1 MRNKV
6 LLACFVFLFQSLTAA
21 AAQTSPSSKAHFAA
35 ESKKIAAAYEA
46 DKKLC
51 NDETSS
57 KARLQCRR
65 DAKADYDKSLAA
77 AQRQMNAPKPKTA
90 PAAATAS
97 PAAVPAAAA
106 APLVAPVCADCGKV
120 TAITTVEKAGDS
132 GPLGVIAG
140 GAAGAILGH
149 QVGGGTGKDLATI
162 AGALGGAYAGKKI
175 EGMVKTQTVWTVSV
189 QYADGRKANF
199 EFQQDPGMKVGDSVK
214 SAGASIVRE

>member
-1 MRNKV
+1 MKV
-6 LLACFVFLFQSLTAA
+6 NFYFAGLCVLVQGLSMAAFAATPLTPK
-21 AAQTSPSSKAHFAA
+21 AQFAA

-65 DAKADYDKSLAA
+65 DAKAEFDQSLAA
-77 AQRQMNAPKPKTA
+77 ARQRMNAPAPK
-90 PAAATAS
+90 
-97 PAAVPAAAA
+97 A
-106 APLVAPVCADCGKV
+106 APVLCADCGKV
-120 TAITTVEKAGDS
+120 TAITTAEKAGDS

-140 GAAGAILGH
+140 GAAGALLGN

-199 EFQQDPGMKVGDSVK
+199 EFQQDPGMKVGDVVK
-214 SAGASIVRE
+214 NSGASVIRE

>member
-1 MRNKV
+1 MKNKFLLPCLIV
-6 LLACFVFLFQSLTAA
+6 LAQGFSAA
-21 AAQTSPSSKAHFAA
+21 AFAQATPSPKAQFAA

-65 DAKADYDKSLAA
+65 DAKAEYDKSMASARL
-77 AQRQMNAPKPKTA
+77 QMNAPKSTP
-90 PAAATAS
+90 ATA
-97 PAAVPAAAA
+97 A
-106 APLVAPVCADCGKV
+106 APVCADCGRVIAISQAEKV
-120 TAITTVEKAGDS
+120 GDS

-199 EFQQDPGMKVGDSVK
+199 EFQQDPGMKIGDSVK
-214 SAGASIVRE
+214 NAGASIVRE

>member
-1 MRNKV
+1 MKNKFLLPCLIV
-6 LLACFVFLFQSLTAA
+6 LAQGFSAA
-21 AAQTSPSSKAHFAA
+21 AFAQATPSPKAQFAA

-65 DAKADYDKSLAA
+65 DAKAEYDKSMASARL
-77 AQRQMNAPKPKTA
+77 QMNAPKSTP
-90 PAAATAS
+90 ATA
-97 PAAVPAAAA
+97 A
-106 APLVAPVCADCGKV
+106 APVCADCGRV
-120 TAITTVEKAGDS
+120 SAISQAEKAGDS

-199 EFQQDPGMKVGDSVK
+199 EFQQDPGMKIGDSVK
-214 SAGASIVRE
+214 NAGASIVRE

>member
-1 MRNKV
+1 MNHKIWFSGFFV
-6 LLACFVFLFQSLTAA
+6 LAQGLAVSAFAETPATPK
-21 AAQTSPSSKAHFAA
+21 AQFAA
-35 ESKKIAAAYEA
+35 ESKKIAAVYES

-51 NDETSS
+51 NEETSS

-65 DAKADYDKSLAA
+65 DAKAEFDKSLAA
-77 AQRQMNAPKPKTA
+77 ARAQLNPPQPVSVNAPL
-90 PAAATAS
+90 PAK
-97 PAAVPAAAA
+97 VI
-106 APLVAPVCADCGKV
+106 CIECGKV
-120 TAITTVEKAGDS
+120 IAVTSAEKAGDS

-140 GAAGAILGH
+140 GAAGALLGH

-189 QYADGRKANF
+189 QYADGHKANF

-214 SAGASIVRE
+214 NAGASIVRE

>member
-1 MRNKV
+1 MKINFYLAGLCV
-6 LLACFVFLFQSLTAA
+6 LVQCLSMAAFAATPLTPK
-21 AAQTSPSSKAHFAA
+21 AQFAA
-35 ESKKIAAAYEA
+35 ESKKITAAYEA

-65 DAKADYDKSLAA
+65 DAKAEFDKSLAA
-77 AQRQMNAPKPKTA
+77 ARVQMNAPKV
-90 PAAATAS
+90 
-97 PAAVPAAAA
+97 VPAPVSAKA
-106 APLVAPVCADCGKV
+106 VCADCGKV
-120 TAITTVEKAGDS
+120 TAITQAEKAGDS

-214 SAGASIVRE
+214 NAGASIARE

>member
-1 MRNKV
+1 MKNKI
-6 LLACFVFLFQSLTAA
+6 VFTCLVVVAQSFAA
-21 AAQTSPSSKAHFAA
+21 AAFAQASQTPKAQFAA

-65 DAKADYDKSLAA
+65 DAKAEFDKSLAA
-77 AQRQMNAPKPKTA
+77 ARVQMNAPKV
-90 PAAATAS
+90 
-97 PAAVPAAAA
+97 VPAPVSAKA
-106 APLVAPVCADCGKV
+106 VCADCGKV
-120 TAITTVEKAGDS
+120 TAITQAEKAGDS

-140 GAAGAILGH
+140 GAAGALLGH

-189 QYADGRKANF
+189 QYANGQKTNF
-199 EFQQDPGMKVGDSVK
+199 EFQQDPGMKVGDVVK
-214 SAGASIVRE
+214 NSGATIVRD

>member
-1 MRNKV
+1 MKINFYFVGLCV
-6 LLACFVFLFQSLTAA
+6 LAQGLSMAAFATTPLTPK
-21 AAQTSPSSKAHFAA
+21 AQFAA
-35 ESKKIAAAYEA
+35 ESKKITAIYES

-65 DAKADYDKSLAA
+65 DAKAEFDKSLAA
-77 AQRQMNAPKPKTA
+77 ARLQMNAP
-90 PAAATAS
+90 
-97 PAAVPAAAA
+97 VVA
-106 APLVAPVCADCGKV
+106 APVPVAAQVLCDGCGKV
-120 TAITTVEKAGDS
+120 IAITAAEKEGDS

-140 GAAGAILGH
+140 GAAGALLGR

-199 EFQQDPGMKVGDSVK
+199 EFQQDPGMKVGDVVK
-214 SAGASIVRE
+214 NSGASVIRE

>member
-1 MRNKV
+1 MKNKATFTCLFV
-6 LLACFVFLFQSLTAA
+6 LVQSFAA
-21 AAQTSPSSKAHFAA
+21 AAFAQATPSPKAQFAA
-35 ESKKIAAAYEA
+35 ESKKLAATYEA

-65 DAKADYDKSLAA
+65 DAKAEYDKSLATA
-77 AQRQMNAPKPKTA
+77 RVQMNSPKAEPAPFSAKA
-90 PAAATAS
+90 
-97 PAAVPAAAA
+97 
-106 APLVAPVCADCGKV
+106 LCADCGKV
-120 TAITTVEKAGDS
+120 TAITQAEKAGDS

-199 EFQQDPGMKVGDSVK
+199 DFQQDPGMKVGDSVK
-214 SAGASIVRE
+214 HAGASIVRE

>member
-1 MRNKV
+1 MEINFYFAGLCV
-6 LLACFVFLFQSLTAA
+6 LVQGLSMAAFAATPLTPK
-21 AAQTSPSSKAHFAA
+21 AQFAA
-35 ESKKIAAAYEA
+35 ESKKITAAYEA

-65 DAKADYDKSLAA
+65 DAKAEFDKSLAA
-77 AQRQMNAPKPKTA
+77 ARQQMNAPALKAA
-90 PAAATAS
+90 PAAA
-97 PAAVPAAAA
+97 
-106 APLVAPVCADCGKV
+106 PVLCADCGKV
-120 TAITTVEKAGDS
+120 TAITTAEKAGDS

-140 GAAGAILGH
+140 GAAGALLGH

-189 QYADGRKANF
+189 QYANGQKANF
-199 EFQQDPGMKVGDSVK
+199 EFQQDPGMKVGDVVK
-214 SAGASIVRE
+214 NSGASVIRE

>member
-1 MRNKV
+1 MKSNLYRVGICV
-6 LLACFVFLFQSLTAA
+6 LVQGLSMAAFAATPLTPK
-21 AAQTSPSSKAHFAA
+21 AQFAA
-35 ESKKIAAAYEA
+35 ESKKITAVYEA

-65 DAKADYDKSLAA
+65 DAKAEFDKSMASA
-77 AQRQMNAPKPKTA
+77 RSQMNAPTPK
-90 PAAATAS
+90 AASTT
-97 PAAVPAAAA
+97 AVPAPVA
-106 APLVAPVCADCGKV
+106 APVLCADCGKV
-120 TAITTVEKAGDS
+120 TAITTAEKAGDS

-140 GAAGAILGH
+140 GAAGALLGH

-199 EFQQDPGMKVGDSVK
+199 EFQQDPGMKVGDVVK
-214 SAGASIVRE
+214 NSGASVIRE

>member
-1 MRNKV
+1 MRNKIWFSCFIV
-6 LLACFVFLFQSLTAA
+6 LAQGLGTVAFAETPLTPK
-21 AAQTSPSSKAHFAA
+21 AQFAA
-35 ESKKIAAAYEA
+35 ESKKIGAVYEE

-51 NDETSS
+51 NEETTS

-65 DAKADYDKSLAA
+65 DAKTEFDKSLAA
-77 AQRQMNAPKPKTA
+77 ARVQMNVPKP
-90 PAAATAS
+90 
-97 PAAVPAAAA
+97 VPA
-106 APLVAPVCADCGKV
+106 PLPAKVVCADCGKV
-120 TAITTVEKAGDS
+120 ISITTAEKAGDS

-199 EFQQDPGMKVGDSVK
+199 EFQQDPGMKIGDNVK
-214 SAGASIVRE
+214 NAGASIVRE

>member
-1 MRNKV
+1 MQNSFLYLPWLKIMKNKV
-6 LLACFVFLFQSLTAA
+6 LFACLVVLVQSLAA
-21 AAQTSPSSKAHFAA
+21 AAFAQTSPSPKAQFAA

-65 DAKADYDKSLAA
+65 DAKAEYDKSLAA
-77 AQRQMNAPKPKTA
+77 ARVQMNAPK
-90 PAAATAS
+90 
-97 PAAVPAAAA
+97 AVPAAVSAKA
-106 APLVAPVCADCGKV
+106 VCADCGKV
-120 TAITTVEKAGDS
+120 IAIIQAEKAGDS

>member
-1 MRNKV
+1 MKNKMWFAGVVV
-6 LLACFVFLFQSLTAA
+6 LTQGFCAA
-21 AAQTSPSSKAHFAA
+21 AFAETALTPKAQFAA
-35 ESKKIAAAYEA
+35 ESKKIGAVYEE

-51 NDETSS
+51 NEETSS

-65 DAKADYDKSLAA
+65 DAKTEFDKSLAA
-77 AQRQMNAPKPKTA
+77 ARVQMNAPKPSSV
-90 PAAATAS
+90 P
-97 PAAVPAAAA
+97 VPAK
-106 APLVAPVCADCGKV
+106 VVCADCGKV
-120 TAITTVEKAGDS
+120 ISITTAEKAGDS
-132 GPLGVIAG
+132 GALGVIAG

-199 EFQQDPGMKVGDSVK
+199 EFQQDPGMKVGDVVKNSGVSV
-214 SAGASIVRE
+214 IRE